1 MLNTTLKFQVV
12 SSSSLKMKLMEVKTP
27 NERKLP
33 AKHLALEHNPA
44 LFCLG
49 ICFVWAEKEY
59 SLTLAC

>member
-1 MLNTTLKFQVV
+1 
-12 SSSSLKMKLMEVKTP
+12 MEVKTP